1 MSDAQQEVTSRKKKS
16 IDASSSTSQG
26 EESASDQDLRA
37 GAQAGNAKK
46 LRLVLAEDEQSALF
60 LFQQTLKERGVK
72 NFELGDIVAEALATV
87 PKEWWDAKIDEITPL
102 EWKLHAAL
110 ENPDM
115 REKLMSLLNGKK

>member
-1 MSDAQQEVTSRKKKS
+1 MSEAQQDVSPKKKKNVDVS
-16 IDASSSTSQG
+16 LVAAGDEST
-26 EESASDQDLRA
+26 DQDLRS
-37 GAQAGNAKK
+37 GAQAGSAKK
-46 LRLVLAEDEQSALF
+46 LRLVLAEDEQSQLF

-72 NFELGDIVAEALATV
+72 NFELGDIVAEALATI

>member
-1 MSDAQQEVTSRKKKS
+1 MSEVAQEVSTRKKKGVDVADDS
-16 IDASSSTSQG
+16 IA
-26 EESASDQDLRA
+26 EDLRA
-37 GAQAGNAKK
+37 GASAANNRK
-46 LRLVLAEDEQSALF
+46 LRLVLAEDEQSQLF
-60 LFQQTLKERGVK
+60 AFQQTLKERGVK

>member
-1 MSDAQQEVTSRKKKS
+1 MSEVAQEVSSKKKK
-16 IDASSSTSQG
+16 AV
-26 EESASDQDLRA
+26 EAPSADETLEQDNRA
-37 GAQAGNAKK
+37 GAQGANSAKK
-46 LRLVLAEDEQSALF
+46 LRLVIAEDEQSQLF
-60 LFQQTLKERGVK
+60 AFQQVLKERGVK

-87 PKEWWDAKIDEITPL
+87 PKAWWDAKIDEITPL

>member
-1 MSDAQQEVTSRKKKS
+1 MTELAQDSSRKKKNQE
-16 IDASSSTSQG
+16 SQD
-26 EESASDQDLRA
+26 EALDQDHRA
-37 GAQAGNAKK
+37 GAQAGARK
-46 LRLVLAEDEQSALF
+46 LRLTLVEDEQSLLF
-60 LFQQTLKERGVK
+60 GFQQTLKERGLK

-87 PKEWWDAKIDEITPL
+87 PKEWWDAKVDEITPL

>member
-1 MSDAQQEVTSRKKKS
+1 MSEVAQEVSTKKKKAVETQD
-16 IDASSSTSQG
+16 DASV
-26 EESASDQDLRA
+26 EELRA
-37 GAQAGNAKK
+37 GASAANNKK
-46 LRLVLAEDEQSALF
+46 LRLVLAEDEQSHLF
-60 LFQQTLKERGVK
+60 AFQQTLKERGVK
-72 NFELGDIVAEALATV
+72 NFELGDVVAEALATI